1 MTDPEATAQ
10 TRFKKSIVREYLR
23 ERFSREAD
31 VQVLTDRRRRERRQS
46 TGATALD
53 RRRAERRSRPQVADD
68 LRAKSHAFVT
78 LS

>member
-1 MTDPEATAQ
+1 MPHHLFIVS
-10 TRFKKSIVREYLR
+10 RFNPYLAEYLR

-53 RRRAERRSRPQVADD
+53 RRRAERRSRPHVADD
-68 LRAKSHAFVT
+68 LRVKSHAFVT
-78 LS
+78 VS